1 MNTAATL
8 SPPRPMYTR
17 PQPQNPKAPR
27 AMLDR
32 SLQGQLG
39 RQLKAIFDDIVEEPV
54 PGRFIRL
61 LQELET
67 KEKRQ

>member
-1 MNTAATL
+1 MA
-8 SPPRPMYTR
+8 
-17 PQPQNPKAPR
+17 
-27 AMLDR
+27 DR
-32 SLQGQLG
+32 SMQGQLG

-61 LQELET
+61 LQELDS

>member
-1 MNTAATL
+1 
-8 SPPRPMYTR
+8 MYTR
-17 PQPQNPKAPR
+17 PQPQTPKMPR
-27 AMLDR
+27 SMADR
-32 SLQGQLG
+32 SMQGQLG

-61 LQELET
+61 LQELDS